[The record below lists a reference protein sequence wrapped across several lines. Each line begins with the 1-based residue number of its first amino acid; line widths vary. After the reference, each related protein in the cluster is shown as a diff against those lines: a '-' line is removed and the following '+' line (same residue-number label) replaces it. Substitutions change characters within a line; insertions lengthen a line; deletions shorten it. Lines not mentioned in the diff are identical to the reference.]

1 MKISSR
7 GIVGSFILLIL
18 FGYAR
23 PICAQTIKL
32 DRIEVTIDFKEEG
45 YYRSIPFIA
54 LNKDLFFITDNFA
67 HRVLEYRFGGNKLE
81 FLRAIGRP
89 GQGPGDLMRPMDISI
104 SADILAVKDESGISF
119 FGQDGEFKNKFP
131 ILSCAETMMFAGEEI
146 FTMTC
151 EPAKSD
157 LIQVYSRK
165 GETLRSFQ
173 DKKALYPIRYDI
185 INGLPPA
192 QVQRLVYAGLLRT
205 DGRSIY
211 LLSKRFGKV
220 LRFDPNGKGT
230 GSWEISH
237 ILGDN
242 EKAKAAENRRMFLEE
257 GFDIEKI
264 KRRIPQNY
272 LFEDAQIVDGRLYLL
287 LENWDILEKKAKPVI
302 EFVEIDVGDWAVVRS
317 FSAGAQAK
325 WESASQFVLIGDQ
338 NDPIFLTAVR
348 SPGED
353 EKICMFKPAMN
364 EKQALAR

>member
-7 GIVGSFILLIL
+7 GIVCSFILLIL

-54 LNKDLFFITDNFA
+54 LNRDLFFITDNFA

-173 DKKALYPIRYDI
+173 DKKELYPIRYDI
-185 INGLPPA
+185 INGLSPA
-192 QVQRLVYAGLLRT
+192 QVQRHAYAGLLRT

-220 LRFDPNGKGT
+220 LRFDPNGKRT
-230 GSWEISH
+230 GSWELSH
-237 ILGDN
+237 ILGKN
-242 EKAKAAENRRMFLEE
+242 EKAKVEENRKLFSDA
-257 GFDIEKI
+257 GFDLAET
-264 KRRIPQNY
+264 KRFIPGSY
-272 LFEDAQIVDGRLYLL
+272 LFEDARIVDGRLYLL
-287 LENWDILEKKAKPVI
+287 LANWDILEKKAKPVI
-302 EFVEIDVGDWAVVRS
+302 EFVEIDLDDWAVVRS
-317 FSAGAQAK
+317 LSAGVQAK
-325 WESASQFVLIGDQ
+325 WESASQFTFIGDK
-338 NDPIFLTAVR
+338 NNPIFLTAVR
-348 SPGED
+348 FPEED
-353 EKICMFKPAMN
+353 EKICIFRPAMN
-364 EKQALAR
+364 EK